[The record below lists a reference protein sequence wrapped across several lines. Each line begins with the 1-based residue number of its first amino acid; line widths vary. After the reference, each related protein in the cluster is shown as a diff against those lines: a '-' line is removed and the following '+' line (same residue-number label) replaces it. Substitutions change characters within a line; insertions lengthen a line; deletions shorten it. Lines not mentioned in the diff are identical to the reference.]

1 MSLFEGSGLPNAL
14 TNNSSRLMRYITL
27 GYIQPRRERPCLLSS
42 ILQNGP
48 DSQTG

>member
-1 MSLFEGSGLPNAL
+1 
-14 TNNSSRLMRYITL
+14 MRYITL